1 MVKNLPCN
9 EGDMGSI
16 PGQGTKIPPAA
27 TTEPVGHNEKVLA
40 PQEKNPH
47 DTMQIPH
54 ASTKIQR
61 SQRKK
66 ERMISKMTL
75 IGIL

>member
-27 TTEPVGHNEKVLA
+27 TTEPVGHERVLA